1 LAISRLERENL
12 EAHVDLCAERYRVLE
27 DKLNR
32 LDGKFDAVS
41 KQISEIAEDSL
52 KEKASNNRMVLGAV
66 GTIMAGLVSTIVI
79 LLTQS

>member
-1 LAISRLERENL
+1 LERENL

>member
-1 LAISRLERENL
+1 LERENL

-32 LDGKFDAVS
+32 LDSKFDAVS
-41 KQISEIAEDSL
+41 KQIAEISEDSL

>member
-1 LAISRLERENL
+1 MAISRLERENL

>member
-1 LAISRLERENL
+1 MAISRLERENL

-52 KEKASNNRMVLGAV
+52 KEKASNNRMVLGEV